1 MCAAHFVLLQLV
13 QALMENAIKQ
23 MSSFRPNDYGLIA
36 EAIVLLGVTPDARFV
51 TEVYVW
57 NVCAYVFF
65 VCVNLNVTA
74 HSRSHSAAGSHP

>member
-36 EAIVLLGVTPDARFV
+36 EAIVLLGVTPDARFIA
-51 TEVYVW
+51 E
-57 NVCAYVFF
+57 
-65 VCVNLNVTA
+65 VCV
-74 HSRSHSAAGSHP
+74 